1 MIVGLGNYG
10 GGELFVE
17 GDKMGIRYNPVEF
30 DGFRLRHWTAK
41 FSGERFSL
49 VWFTPEAQI

>member
-1 MIVGLGNYG
+1 MIVGLGDYQ

-17 GDKMGIRYNPVEF
+17 GEKINIRYKPVEF

-41 FSGERFSL
+41 FAGERFSL
-49 VWFTPEAQI
+49 VWFTPETQT

>member
-1 MIVGLGNYG
+1 MIVGLGDYQ

-17 GDKMGIRYNPVEF
+17 GEKIDIRYKPVEF

-41 FSGERFSL
+41 FAGERFSL
-49 VWFTPEAQI
+49 VWFTPETQT